1 MIYPLVEG
9 KENQAKLI
17 GEYKDDK
24 LVSGVFTD
32 DLGNIFYSKVQ
43 KQDVIILYM
52 IRR

>member
-32 DLGNIFYSKVQ
+32 DLGNIFYSKVLQ
-43 KQDVIILYM
+43 NEEI
-52 IRR
+52 